1 MQSLTFTESVAV
13 PATAVYY
20 ALTNAAALQEWLCNT
35 AQTQVRENGSVFLSW
50 NQGYYMSG
58 EFVDVV
64 PNQSF
69 GLLWQGRGEPHASR
83 VDVALA
89 EAGGETAVTLTHGN
103 LGEGEAW
110 AQTIAELKSGW
121 EGGLA
126 NLKSTLETGLDK
138 RVFDQPF
145 LGVLVAGVVTA
156 AQAAEMGL
164 PIAGGVKISGTAPN
178 SGAAAIGLQP
188 EDILATLAGHELVNF
203 QAIRPALAPYKAG
216 EKVKLIYYR
225 SGEQMTDLLEL
236 SRRPTPEVPETAV
249 SFAQTLR
256 DIYSQQDTQLDELLD
271 GVTEAEASFRL
282 EPDGWNVKEHL
293 AHLLG
298 SERVAQIGIAMQLSD
313 QVLTGFPNNP
323 AAWTAGITA
332 VNPTLADMARAWKNA
347 EAETVALVANLPDSF
362 SARKTTWLNMGVML
376 LQGLPGHNQ
385 AHFNDIRRL
394 VAAARGG

>member
-1 MQSLTFTESVAV
+1 MQSLTFTASVAV

-20 ALTNAAALQEWLCNT
+20 ALTNATALQEWLCNT

-69 GLLWQGRGEPHASR
+69 GLVWQGRGELHASR
-83 VDVALA
+83 VDVVLA
-89 EAGGETAVTLTHGN
+89 ENGGETAVTLTHSN
-103 LGEGEAW
+103 LGKGEAW
-110 AQTIAELKSGW
+110 AQTVAELKNGW

-145 LGVLVAGVVTA
+145 LGVLIAGLVTA
-156 AQAAEMGL
+156 EQAVEMGL
-164 PIAGGVKISGTAPN
+164 PIAGGVKISGTAPG

-188 EDILATLAGHELVNF
+188 DDILATLAGHELVNF

-225 SGEQMTDLLEL
+225 GGEQMTDLLEL
-236 SRRPTPEVPETAV
+236 SRRPMPGVPETAV
-249 SFAQTLR
+249 SFAQALR
-256 DIYSQQDTQLDELLD
+256 EIYAQQDAQLDDLLD
-271 GVTEAEASFRL
+271 GVGEAEASFRL

-298 SERVAQIGIAMQLSD
+298 TERVTQIGIAMQLSD
-313 QVLTGFPNNP
+313 QALNGFPNNP

-332 VNPTLADMARAWKNA
+332 VNPTPA
-347 EAETVALVANLPDSF
+347 TF
-362 SARKTTWLNMGVML
+362 C
-376 LQGLPGHNQ
+376 
-385 AHFNDIRRL
+385 
-394 VAAARGG
+394 AAAA

>member
-1 MQSLTFTESVAV
+1 MQSLTFTESVAA

-89 EAGGETAVTLTHGN
+89 EAGGETAVTLTHSN
-103 LGEGEAW
+103 LGDGEAW

-126 NLKSTLETGLDK
+126 NLKSTLEMGLDK

-156 AQAAEMGL
+156 EQAAEMGL
-164 PIAGGVKISGTAPN
+164 PIAGGVEVSGTAPN
-178 SGAAAIGLQP
+178 SGAAAVGLQP

-256 DIYSQQDTQLDELLD
+256 DIYSQQDAQLDELLD

-298 SERVAQIGIAMQLSD
+298 SERVARPAWSQLRPRSHPWPRS
-313 QVLTGFPNNP
+313 QLGWPRPWSVRRRPWRSGP
-323 AAWTAGITA
+323 APGPCRPGSSRGPPAWRRVGLG
-332 VNPTLADMARAWKNA
+332 VRRAA
-347 EAETVALVANLPDSF
+347 
-362 SARKTTWLNMGVML
+362 SAR
-376 LQGLPGHNQ
+376 P
-385 AHFNDIRRL
+385 RRS
-394 VAAARGG
+394 R

>member
-1 MQSLTFTESVAV
+1 MQSLTFTASVAV

-20 ALTNAAALQEWLCNT
+20 ALTNATALQEWLCNT

-69 GLLWQGRGEPHASR
+69 GLVWQGRGELHASR
-83 VDVALA
+83 VDVVLA
-89 EAGGETAVTLTHGN
+89 ENGGETAVTLTHSN
-103 LGEGEAW
+103 LGKGEAW
-110 AQTIAELKSGW
+110 AQTVAELKNGW

-145 LGVLVAGVVTA
+145 LGVLIAGLVTA
-156 AQAAEMGL
+156 EQAVEMGL
-164 PIAGGVKISGTAPN
+164 PIAGGVKISGTAPG

-188 EDILATLAGHELVNF
+188 DDILATLAGHELVNF

-225 SGEQMTDLLEL
+225 GGEQMTDLLEL
-236 SRRPTPEVPETAV
+236 SRRPMPGVPETAV
-249 SFAQTLR
+249 SFAQALR
-256 DIYSQQDTQLDELLD
+256 EIYAQQDAQLDDLLD
-271 GVTEAEASFRL
+271 GVGEAEASFRL

-298 SERVAQIGIAMQLSD
+298 TERVTQIGIAMQLSD
-313 QVLTGFPNNP
+313 QALNGFPNNP

-332 VNPTLADMARAWKNA
+332 VNPTLADMVQAWKNA
-347 EAETVALVANLPDSF
+347 EAETVALIANLPDSF
-362 SARKTTWLNMGVML
+362 VARKATWLNMGMTL

-385 AHFNDIRRL
+385 THFNDMRRL
-394 VAAARGG
+394 LAAARGG